1 MGVFPS
7 RLHRSA
13 VPCVHLTLAS
23 SEFFRVFTPQAP
35 WMGRAGPRNGCPEGS
50 THGNIEWVFGRERK
64 RKGSRGWR
72 LPPLPISMFGSALM
86 QILRFRFLSTSFS
99 LFKLVPAGVGMRR
112 RILSCNSNAGE
123 GFWSFV
129 HIPAEPCSGHRLL
142 KGFAHRSKPAVNR
155 YSIPRLR
162 SRTGSE
168 GLEGQV
174 RGCCRLAVVTLASLT
189 LGLNPE
195 TKLLFTSA
203 NDTYVSFVFQAGW
216 SREEACSRQQMMRMH

>member
-1 MGVFPS
+1 MHQSSNCVAVLISHVTFIRDLIGCFLLWVCS

-35 WMGRAGPRNGCPEGS
+35 WMGRAGPRNGCPKGS
-50 THGNIEWVFGRERK
+50 THGNIEWVFGREGK
-64 RKGSRGWR
+64 ERGAGDGACR
-72 LPPLPISMFGSALM
+72 RYRYPCLAV
-86 QILRFRFLSTSFS
+86 QILRFQFLSTSFS

-174 RGCCRLAVVTLASLT
+174 RRCCRLAVVRWRL
-189 LGLNPE
+189 
-195 TKLLFTSA
+195 
-203 NDTYVSFVFQAGW
+203 
-216 SREEACSRQQMMRMH
+216 